1 MIAQSEYCGVGTVWD
16 SASQTCVI
24 ADLFEPMDTNLDGFI
39 GIEDLMN
46 LLAHFGDEDLDFD
59 GVYDSVDDCV
69 GEWDECGIC
78 NGSGEP
84 CECGN
89 PIEFDN
95 YQYQTVL
102 IGNQCWF
109 AENLRTTIY
118 TNGDSVPEAVGV
130 EFGELGNVNQEGA
143 RTLYGMDG
151 AYCSGWD
158 ELIDA
163 CDATSA
169 LTTYG
174 RLYNFYVVQDPRG
187 ICPIG
192 WHVPSDNDWMTLESF
207 MGMPEEELLIFG
219 QLRGW
224 DEDLGTQLKSNL
236 GNWLSSGDGTN
247 DYGFNMLPS
256 SYAHY
261 NSGSF
266 NWAGYQGHF
275 WSSQESEDSDSAI
288 ERMVSWHSP
297 AGVRRDNRFK
307 SYGQSIRCLKD

>member
-1 MIAQSEYCGVGTVWD
+1 MPGTGHAQFEVWSNICLQNCLFRTLVFHLITMNHLPTLIAIAFGGSMIAQSEYCGVGTVWD
-16 SASQTCVI
+16 SSSQTCVI
-24 ADLFEPMDTNLDGFI
+24 ADIFEPMDTNLDGFI

-130 EFGELGNVNQEGA
+130 EFGDIGNVNQEGA

-151 AYCSGWD
+151 ASCSGWD

-187 ICPIG
+187 ICQLAGTSRVIMIG
-192 WHVPSDNDWMTLESF
+192 
-207 MGMPEEELLIFG
+207 
-219 QLRGW
+219 
-224 DEDLGTQLKSNL
+224 
-236 GNWLSSGDGTN
+236 
-247 DYGFNMLPS
+247 
-256 SYAHY
+256 
-261 NSGSF
+261 
-266 NWAGYQGHF
+266 
-275 WSSQESEDSDSAI
+275 
-288 ERMVSWHSP
+288 
-297 AGVRRDNRFK
+297 
-307 SYGQSIRCLKD
+307 